1 MASGEQLASLAPS
14 SLSGFMLGSFL
25 LCCGFSLYA
34 VPNHGAV
41 GIIAANCLNLLLR
54 IVFSLHFIVHRVPT
68 PAGVPPSL
76 TVRATLRAAIPGAPL
91 LASLG
96 AAFLSTHAFRAP
108 AVGAETL
115 VATLWAHA
123 GHVGVGVVALGG
135 VLGVALATDDV
146 ARAMLRRDD
155 PRRDD

>member
-34 VPNHGAV
+34 VANHGAV

-68 PAGVPPSL
+68 PVGVTARAGARRPQ
-76 TVRATLRAAIPGAPL
+76 RAT
-91 LASLG
+91 
-96 AAFLSTHAFRAP
+96 
-108 AVGAETL
+108 
-115 VATLWAHA
+115 
-123 GHVGVGVVALGG
+123 
-135 VLGVALATDDV
+135 
-146 ARAMLRRDD
+146 D
-155 PRRDD
+155 P